1 MIIFFT
7 SIDYKRNQTK
17 IKERKRRLNRIK
29 EFRTRKKLSQLE
41 LAKKMNVKQNT
52 ISEWENDRRLPNI
65 RKAIKLAE
73 ILNTTIENLYK

>member
-1 MIIFFT
+1 M
-7 SIDYKRNQTK
+7 
-17 IKERKRRLNRIK
+17 NRIK

>member
-1 MIIFFT
+1 M
-7 SIDYKRNQTK
+7 
-17 IKERKRRLNRIK
+17 NRIK

-65 RKAIKLAE
+65 RKAIKIAE

>member
-1 MIIFFT
+1 M
-7 SIDYKRNQTK
+7 
-17 IKERKRRLNRIK
+17 NRIK

-52 ISEWENDRRLPNI
+52 ISEWENDRRVPNI

-73 ILNTTIENLYK
+73 MLDTTVEKLYK